1 MYHII
6 ICDDEPEISL
16 NIKTKLQTELN
27 KKKIP
32 ADYFIFND
40 SRNLIDALGT
50 MSIDILFLDLDMP
63 YFTGMDIARALISN
77 NRTPILIFVTS
88 HDTLVYQTFEYKP
101 FAFIRK
107 SHFDHEIIDV
117 VNRIDQELNEKKQ
130 ELILTKGSEISKLK
144 INNII
149 YIESKGNYITL
160 VTINDTIKHRDTMSN
175 IENELNIKGFIRCHK
190 GYLINPDYI
199 VKYKVNE
206 IELQCNDNTTIL
218 IPVGRSYEKDVR
230 RKILESM
237 R

>member
-6 ICDDEPEISL
+6 ICDDEPEICL
-16 NIKTKLQTELN
+16 NIKTKLQTNLN
-27 KKKIP
+27 LKNLP
-32 ADYFIFND
+32 ADYILFND
-40 SRNLIDALGT
+40 SRELMQAIT
-50 MSIDILFLDLDMP
+50 TTPIDILFLDLDMP
-63 YFTGMDIARALISN
+63 YFTGMDIARTLISH

-117 VNRIDQELNEKKQ
+117 VNRIDQELSVKKQ
-130 ELILTKGSEISKLK
+130 ELILTKGSELFKLK

-149 YIESKGNYITL
+149 YIESKGNYINLIT
-160 VTINDTIKHRDTMSN
+160 TNETIKHRDTMSN

-190 GYLINPDYI
+190 GYLINPNYI
-199 VKYKVNE
+199 VKYKINE
-206 IELQCNDNTTIL
+206 IELQCNDNTTTL
-218 IPVGRSYEKDVR
+218 IPIGRSYEKDVR
-230 RKILESM
+230 KKILESM